1 MMQKI
6 IIFAFWLTFCQNALS
21 DDKQNSQQLEELVKS
36 FKSMEMRFETLESE
50 NKALKERM
58 KTLENKDVSVYFS
71 AYLDSGGYIGSD
83 SEDFPITYNNVLLNH
98 GNGFDAERGTFTAP
112 LSGIYSFRF
121 DGRQSYHGNTGE
133 ANRVRAYKNYFYFLG
148 MYDSGLEY
156 GQIQHLHFS
165 FEEKLN
171 IGDTIDLRL
180 YPDDWLYADSNHR
193 ISFSGELLYVE

>member
-1 MMQKI
+1 MDFKNVRLIARQLK
-6 IIFAFWLTFCQNALS
+6 LS
-21 DDKQNSQQLEELVKS
+21 SKS
-36 FKSMEMRFETLESE
+36 WS
-50 NKALKERM
+50 
-58 KTLENKDVSVYFS
+58 
-71 AYLDSGGYIGSD
+71 
-83 SEDFPITYNNVLLNH
+83 TYV
-98 GNGFDAERGTFTAP
+98 
-112 LSGIYSFRF
+112 
-121 DGRQSYHGNTGE
+121 TGE
-133 ANRVRAYKNYFYFLG
+133 ANRVRAYKNYLYFLG